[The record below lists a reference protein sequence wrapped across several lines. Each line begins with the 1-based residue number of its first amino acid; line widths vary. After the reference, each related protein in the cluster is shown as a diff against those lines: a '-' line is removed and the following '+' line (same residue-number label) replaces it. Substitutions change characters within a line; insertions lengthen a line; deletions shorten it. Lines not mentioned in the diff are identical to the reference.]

1 VFFGHTWTEVEG
13 GGLRIGREAQPLAES
28 NEGHTV
34 SLTAHAEFDV
44 GLVLRVILEFKGRE
58 EFKGEF
64 LIPIMIDAPESRRE
78 TDPLCDAYERDMD
91 VKPKESFKVDLTGVL
106 KLALPQKVEFVE
118 HAPRVD
124 GEVGRREFIGPV
136 SVLAGRVLRS
146 IRVNQF
152 QRSLRHLGCYCL
164 RRRRRRDRLRIGRST
179 IVRRIVRDRR

>member
-1 VFFGHTWTEVEG
+1 MS
-13 GGLRIGREAQPLAES
+13 R
-28 NEGHTV
+28 
-34 SLTAHAEFDV
+34 TAHAESDV

-58 EFKGEF
+58 EFEGEF
-64 LIPIMIDAPESRRE
+64 LISIMVDAPESGCE
-78 TDPLCDAYERDMD
+78 TDPLSDAYERDMN
-91 VKPKESFKVDLTGVL
+91 VKPKESFKVNLAGVL
-106 KLALPQKVEFVE
+106 ELALPQKVEGVE
-118 HAPRVD
+118 HAPRID
-124 GEVGRREFIGPV
+124 GEVGRRVFIGPV